1 MVFVLKAFENKV
13 SLFVLKLLDLILGAH
28 IVVLQLARTGKFIR
42 ALGNLRVEHVRTEV
56 EHRALVN
63 FVVLILVRGLLG
75 VALNEKTDLVAELAL
90 ALAHVRVVLLQV

>member
-28 IVVLQLARTGKFIR
+28 IVVLQLARTGEFIR
-42 ALGNLRVEHVRTEV
+42 ALGNLCVEHVRTEV
-56 EHRALVN
+56 EHSALVN

-75 VALNEKTDLVAELAL
+75 VAFNEKTDLVAELAL